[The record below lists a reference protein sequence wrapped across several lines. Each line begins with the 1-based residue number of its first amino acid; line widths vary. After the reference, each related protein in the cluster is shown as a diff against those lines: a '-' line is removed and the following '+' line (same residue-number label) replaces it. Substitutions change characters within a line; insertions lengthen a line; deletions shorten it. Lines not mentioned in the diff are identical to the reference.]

1 MLEQAQETTTT
12 VRKDELHPWERRLL
26 EKARVLRAGQKSAMM
41 LVAFEGPAMNIYV
54 MTPAGRVLISE

>member
-1 MLEQAQETTTT
+1 M
-12 VRKDELHPWERRLL
+12 

-54 MTPAGRVLISE
+54 MTPAGRVLTSE